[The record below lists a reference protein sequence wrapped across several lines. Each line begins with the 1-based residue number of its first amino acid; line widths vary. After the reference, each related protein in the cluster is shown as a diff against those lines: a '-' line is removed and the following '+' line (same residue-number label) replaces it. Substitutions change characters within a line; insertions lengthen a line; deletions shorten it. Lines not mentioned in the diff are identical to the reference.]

1 MTKIKGIIFDWA
13 GTTVDFGCFAP
24 VNVFIDIFKSAEV
37 TVTIDEAREPMGMLK
52 RDHIQT
58 MLEMPRIQ
66 QLWQKQYG
74 KSHSEQDID
83 NLYNQFEKLLMKN
96 LKSFTDPIINV
107 TEVIDDLREKGYVI
121 GSTTGYTREM
131 MKIVSSAAK
140 EKGYAPDH
148 IVTADDVGGYGRPY
162 PYMIFENMHQLELQ
176 SVHEVIKVGDTVS
189 DIKEAV
195 NSGIT
200 AVGIIKG
207 SSIVGLREN
216 EWNNLNKEEKNKIIE
231 ETKQKF
237 IANGADYVLQDI
249 TELPLIIEELNKKE

>member
-24 VNVFIDIFKSAEV
+24 VNVFIDIFKEAGI
-37 TVTIDEAREPMGMLK
+37 TVKIEEAREPMGMLK

-66 QLWQKQYG
+66 QLWQMQYG
-74 KSHSEQDID
+74 KVHSEQDID
-83 NLYNQFEKLLMKN
+83 HLYNQFEKLLMKN

-148 IVTADDVGGYGRPY
+148 IVTADDVGG
-162 PYMIFENMHQLELQ
+162 
-176 SVHEVIKVGDTVS
+176 TV
-189 DIKEAV
+189 DPIH
-195 NSGIT
+195 I
-200 AVGIIKG
+200 
-207 SSIVGLREN
+207 
-216 EWNNLNKEEKNKIIE
+216 
-231 ETKQKF
+231 
-237 IANGADYVLQDI
+237 
-249 TELPLIIEELNKKE
+249 